1 MDDPRGEGGGWEGV
15 ILIIS
20 NAPPVEEL
28 LVVLSMY
35 Q

>member
-15 ILIIS
+15 VLIIS
-20 NAPPVEEL
+20 NAPPVEL